1 MRIHEI
7 VQSSFCAGRRVCPP
21 PTGAAIAQQAYGNAL
36 NLELARKCIA
46 AAETDAKKNNWAMAI
61 TIVDDGGH
69 LMAFA
74 RLDNTQIASI
84 RISID
89 KARAANKF

>member
-1 MRIHEI
+1 MK
-7 VQSSFCAGRRVCPP
+7 SFKAAFALGAAFALT